1 MASATRR
8 PEFHE
13 WRPHPWHG
21 LEPGR
26 NLPLS
31 VNAYIEI
38 TPFDLIKYEV
48 DKASGYVK
56 VDRPQRTSSQPPSLY
71 GFIPKTYCG
80 ARLATLCP
88 RAERGDGDPLDI
100 CVLSE
105 RPITRAE
112 IIVPAR
118 VVGGLQ
124 LLDRGEADDKI
135 IAVVEGDL
143 VWSAATDLANLPSIL
158 IERLQH
164 YFETY
169 KLVPGEKA
177 QIAVQNAYGVRHAAK
192 VIEAALADYQTL
204 VARG

>member
-80 ARLATLCP
+80 ARVATLCP
-88 RAERGDGDPLDI
+88 GADRGDGDPLDI

-169 KLVPGEKA
+169 KLVQGEKA